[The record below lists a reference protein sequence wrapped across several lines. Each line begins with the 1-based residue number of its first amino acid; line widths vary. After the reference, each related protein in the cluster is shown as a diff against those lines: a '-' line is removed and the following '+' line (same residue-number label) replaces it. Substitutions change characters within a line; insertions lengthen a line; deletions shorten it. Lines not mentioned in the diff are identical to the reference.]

1 MEAITLKLCCEK
13 EEEQNMLQSFKDK
26 LNADI
31 LFLNA
36 EVSPESCESFIS
48 FTKQIRK
55 SENVTVILATNGGDA
70 DSAYRMARFLKKA
83 YKMFSLYIYGF
94 CKSAGTL
101 FALGADEIIMG
112 PRGEFGPLDV
122 QVFSPDEFMQ
132 RSSGLSIYQSLESV
146 AQKSFELFEEI
157 FLSIRRRSGGV
168 ITTQTASEIACKM
181 AIGLYAPIT
190 SQIDSSRIG
199 ELQRFLDI
207 AIHYGIRL
215 GASEKI
221 VRHLATQY
229 PSHSFVIDRDE
240 ASQLFPCVR
249 PPEEFEWLLRNNIKA
264 YSIENYGTD
273 LTRFPVSQNVMGT
286 IILEDNTNEDTVD
299 QEGAAEEQS
308 KTSTRKKTKPKKK
321 APAE

>member
-13 EEEQNMLQSFKDK
+13 EEEQNMLRLYQDK

-31 LFLNA
+31 LFLNS

-55 SENVTVILATNGGDA
+55 SDNITVILATNGGDA

-83 YKMFSLYIYGF
+83 YKRFTLYIYGF

-101 FALGADEIIMG
+101 FALGADEIVMG
-112 PRGEFGPLDV
+112 SRGEFGPLDV

-207 AIHYGIRL
+207 AVHYGIRL

-229 PSHSFVIDRDE
+229 PSHSFVIDYDE

-249 PPEEFEWLLRNNIKA
+249 QPEEFEWLLRNNIKA

-273 LTRFPVSQNVMGT
+273 LTRFPVSQNIMGT
-286 IILEDNTNEDTVD
+286 IILEDNINESAVD
-299 QEGAAEEQS
+299 QEATDEKQPKE
-308 KTSTRKKTKPKKK
+308 TTRKKTKSTKEEPT
-321 APAE
+321 E

>member
-83 YKMFSLYIYGF
+83 YKNFSLYIYGF

-308 KTSTRKKTKPKKK
+308 KTSTRKKTKPKKE

>member
-13 EEEQNMLQSFKDK
+13 EEEQNLLRLYQDK

-31 LFLNA
+31 LLLNS
-36 EVSPESCESFIS
+36 EISPESCESFIS
-48 FTKQIRK
+48 FTKQIRQ
-55 SENVTVILATNGGDA
+55 SENITVILATNGGDA
-70 DSAYRMARFLKKA
+70 DSAYRMARFLKKV
-83 YKMFSLYIYGF
+83 YKKFTLYIYGY
-94 CKSAGTL
+94 CKSSGTL
-101 FALGADEIIMG
+101 FALGADEIVMG
-112 PRGEFGPLDV
+112 SRGEFGPLDV

-168 ITTQTASEIACKM
+168 ITTQTASDIACKM
-181 AIGLYAPIT
+181 AIGLYSPIT

-240 ASQLFPCVR
+240 ASQLFPCLR

-264 YSIENYGTD
+264 YSIENYDTD
-273 LTRFPVSQNVMGT
+273 ITRFPLQQGVMGT
-286 IILEDNTNEDTVD
+286 IILEDNNNEDQVD
-299 QEGAAEEQS
+299 QEAANEKQP
-308 KTSTRKKTKPKKK
+308 KKSTRKKAKPKKK
-321 APAE
+321 ESAE